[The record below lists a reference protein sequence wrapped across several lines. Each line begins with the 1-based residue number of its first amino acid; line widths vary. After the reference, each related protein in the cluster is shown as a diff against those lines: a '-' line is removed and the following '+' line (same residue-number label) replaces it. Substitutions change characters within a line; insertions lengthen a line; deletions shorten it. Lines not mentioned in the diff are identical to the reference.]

1 LVMVSFKEFQ
11 NLDLRVGRILSAD
24 AVPGADKLYKLSV
37 DMGGKNITLVA
48 GLRPYYKPE
57 EMKGKKII
65 VVANL
70 DPVTLRG
77 VRSEGMLLAAQDGN
91 TVSLLTVDKDVK
103 PGSKI
108 S

>member
-1 LVMVSFKEFQ
+1 MVSFKEFQ
-11 NLDLRVGRILSAD
+11 ALDLRVGKILTVEN
-24 AVPGADKLYKLSV
+24 VPNADKLYKLSV
-37 DMGGKNITLVA
+37 DIGEKKITLVA

-65 VVANL
+65 VVTNL
-70 DPVTLRG
+70 DPVILKG
-77 VRSEGMLLAAQDGN
+77 VKSEGMLLAAQEGN
-91 TVSLLTVDKDVK
+91 VVSLITIDKDVK

>member
-1 LVMVSFKEFQ
+1 MVSFKEFKE
-11 NLDLRVGRILSAD
+11 LDLRVGTILSAD

-37 DMGGKNITLVA
+37 DIGEKTMTLVA

-57 EMKGKKII
+57 EMEGKSII

-70 DPVTLRG
+70 DPVTLKG
-77 VRSEGMLLAAQDGN
+77 VKSEGMLLAAQDGN
-91 TVSLLTVDKDVK
+91 VVSVLTIDKDVK

>member
-1 LVMVSFKEFQ
+1 MVSFKEFQ
-11 NLDLRVGRILSAD
+11 ALDLRVGKVLTAD

-37 DMGGKNITLVA
+37 DIGERTITLVA

-57 EMKGKKII
+57 EIKGKKII

-70 DPVTLRG
+70 DPVVLKG
-77 VRSEGMLLAAQDGN
+77 VKSEGMLLAAQEGSK
-91 TVSLLTVDKDVK
+91 VSLLTVDRDLK
-103 PGSKI
+103 PGSKV

>member
-1 LVMVSFKEFQ
+1 MVSFKQFQ
-11 NLDLRVGRILSAD
+11 ELDLRVGKVLAVD

-37 DMGGKNITLVA
+37 DMGGKTVTLVA
-48 GLRPYYKPE
+48 GLKPYYRPE
-57 EMKGKKII
+57 EMKGKRII

-70 DPVTLRG
+70 DPVILKG
-77 VRSEGMLLAAQDGN
+77 VKSEGMLLAAQDGPV
-91 TVSLLTVDKDVK
+91 VSLITIDKDVK

>member
-1 LVMVSFKEFQ
+1 MVSFKDFQ
-11 NLDLRVGRILSAD
+11 SLDLRVGKILA
-24 AVPGADKLYKLSV
+24 AENVPNADKLYKLSV
-37 DMGGKNITLVA
+37 DMGEKKITLVA

-65 VVANL
+65 VVVNL
-70 DPVTLRG
+70 DPVVLKG
-77 VRSEGMLLAAQDGN
+77 VKSEGMLLAAQEGDK
-91 TVSLLTVDKDVK
+91 VSLLTVDKDLK

>member
-1 LVMVSFKEFQ
+1 MVSFKEFQ
-11 NLDLRVGRILSAD
+11 GLDLRVGKVLS
-24 AVPGADKLYKLSV
+24 VENIPNADKLYKLSV
-37 DMGGKNITLVA
+37 DMGEKKITLVA

-65 VVANL
+65 VVTNL
-70 DPVTLRG
+70 DHVTLKG
-77 VRSEGMLLAAQDGN
+77 VTSEGMLLAAQEGN
-91 TVSLLTVDKDVK
+91 KVSLLTVDKDVK